1 MPITTLF
8 TNPSLAVVDYRCTA
22 TPADKPFAEQHS
34 AFSLSYVRRGTFGC
48 RARGQA
54 FDLVPGA
61 FLIGYPGDEF
71 MCTHEHHVCGDEC
84 LSFQFAPDL
93 ADAVEGDR
101 AAWRAAALPPLAEL
115 VPVGALA
122 QAAADGCGEVSL
134 EEVGVLLVS
143 RFLEVASGRA
153 EPAVPARPPV
163 RKRIL
168 DAALR
173 IAEQSHEALSL
184 ETMASWAG
192 MSPFHFVRVFAR
204 LLRLTPHQY
213 LIRCRL
219 RQAARLLA
227 EREQPITAIAYDVG
241 FDDLSH
247 FIRTFRRAAGVS
259 PRRFREESFPGPRL
273 TSPGSRGRRDRG
285 RRRRWC

>member
-8 TNPSLAVVDYRCTA
+8 ESPPLSVIDYRCTA
-22 TPADKPFAEQHS
+22 TPADRPFAEQHS
-34 AFSLSYVRRGTFGC
+34 TFSLSYVRKGTFGC
-48 RARGQA
+48 RARGQS
-54 FDLVPGA
+54 FDLVPGS

-101 AAWRAAALPPLAEL
+101 AAWHTAALPPLAEL

-122 QAAADGCGEVSL
+122 QAAADGQGTVSL
-134 EEVGVLLVS
+134 EEAGVLLVG
-143 RFLEVASGRA
+143 RFLEVVTGRA
-153 EPAVPARPPV
+153 ASAQPPRPPAR
-163 RKRIL
+163 KRVI

-184 ETMASWAG
+184 ATMASWAG

-204 LLRLTPHQY
+204 LLQLTPYQY

-227 EREQPITAIAYDVG
+227 ERERPITTIAYDVG

-247 FIRTFRRAAGVS
+247 FIRTFRHAAGVS
-259 PRRFREESFPGPRL
+259 PRRFRDTRRL
-273 TSPGSRGRRDRG
+273 FAEVH
-285 RRRRWC
+285 